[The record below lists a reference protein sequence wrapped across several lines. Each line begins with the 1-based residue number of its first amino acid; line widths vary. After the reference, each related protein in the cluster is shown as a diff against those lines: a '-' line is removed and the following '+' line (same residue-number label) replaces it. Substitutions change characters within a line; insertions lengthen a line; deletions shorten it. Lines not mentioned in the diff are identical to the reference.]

1 MGEDK
6 IAEKMSE
13 SSDQKVPEKSPGKP
27 ALGKNIKD
35 LSEQEVKR
43 KTAEEMS
50 RKRGLRTGH
59 R

>member
-6 IAEKMSE
+6 VAEKMSE
-13 SSDQKVPEKSPGKP
+13 SSDQKVPEKSPGQP

-35 LSEQEVKR
+35 LPEQEVKR

-50 RKRGLRTGH
+50 RKRGSRVGH